1 MVADYIRKKKRNE
14 DSVNID
20 LQKIPLKHGISET
33 CRTHKEKFQNDTLIV
48 RNWLYEAVSF
58 IKNNAEDKYELM
70 LADKLCRMMN
80 EGKVQLD
87 DVSKRYERAGLENA
101 SDNDVRLGFFDPYR
115 NTVTGKQRNIIVV
128 DIKQALK
135 YGYPEIIM
143 TLAHEGWHAV
153 QEENGMIKVDIYN
166 NISYVSG
173 LIEIEQGAYNMGIKI
188 YNKYARKN
196 GLRTYKLLTREEVAE
211 KLNAK

>member
-20 LQKIPLKHGISET
+20 LQKIPLKHAISET

-101 SDNDVRLGFFDPYR
+101 S
-115 NTVTGKQRNIIVV
+115 
-128 DIKQALK
+128 A

-166 NISYVSG
+166 NISYVPGFG
-173 LIEIEQGAYNMGIKI
+173 LIEIEQGAYNMRIKI